1 MMRRTL
7 SVTPRWLPPILAA
20 LAVLVGLL
28 TAFFEH
34 GEFGHPSNTNS
45 FRWPSGLSLALIGAT
60 VAAWLAETGGLRW
73 PRHLFTLAVVLP
85 TSLLLYVGRDTFA
98 PLFLMLLM
106 SWVGYVG
113 TRRES
118 LLALGLAF
126 VSIFP
131 PLIARHG
138 GYEDW
143 VPWTFGLVASWS
155 TASALAAQ
163 QRALAALRA
172 AQADLARQAAAEE
185 RRRIAREVHDVI
197 AHSLTITML
206 HLTGARHVL
215 QRDPQRAAEALAQAE
230 QLGRQSLA
238 DVRRTVGLLADGDGR
253 EDDRAP
259 ATAPLP
265 GAEEIAELVAGY
277 ARAGLDAHLT
287 VAGDPAALPPAAGLG
302 LYRIAQ
308 EALANAVKHAPGAR
322 VEVALSIGPR
332 EATLRICDSGP
343 DDGAPRSP
351 APGGSGLGLAGMRE
365 RAALLGGT
373 LTAGRDDAGWLVE
386 CAIPLPAPVPV
397 SA

>member
-1 MMRRTL
+1 
-7 SVTPRWLPPILAA
+7 
-20 LAVLVGLL
+20 
-28 TAFFEH
+28 
-34 GEFGHPSNTNS
+34 
-45 FRWPSGLSLALIGAT
+45 
-60 VAAWLAETGGLRW
+60 
-73 PRHLFTLAVVLP
+73 
-85 TSLLLYVGRDTFA
+85 
-98 PLFLMLLM
+98 MLLM
-106 SWVGYVG
+106 WWVGYLG

-163 QRALAALRA
+163 QRTLAALRV

-185 RRRIAREVHDVI
+185 RRRIAREIHDVI

-238 DVRRTVGLLADGDGR
+238 DVRRTVGLLEAGANGRDGER
-253 EDDRAP
+253 EP

-265 GAEEIAELVAGY
+265 GAEDVGELVAGY
-277 ARAGLDAHLT
+277 ARAGLDVHLA
-287 VAGDPAALPPAAGLG
+287 VAGDPASLPAAAGLG

-322 VEVALSIGPR
+322 VEVALSVGPR
-332 EATLRICDSGP
+332 EATLRVRDSGP
-343 DDGAPRSP
+343 TANAPSIP
-351 APGGSGLGLAGMRE
+351 STGGSGLGLAGMRE
-365 RAALLGGT
+365 RATLLGGT
-373 LTAGRDDAGWLVE
+373 LSAGHDGAGWLIE
-386 CAIPLPAPVPV
+386 CAIPLRTPV
-397 SA
+397 SVSRES

>member
-1 MMRRTL
+1 M
-7 SVTPRWLPPILAA
+7 
-20 LAVLVGLL
+20 
-28 TAFFEH
+28 
-34 GEFGHPSNTNS
+34 
-45 FRWPSGLSLALIGAT
+45 IGTT

-73 PRHLFTLAVVLP
+73 PRDLFTLAVVLP

-113 TRRES
+113 TRRER

-126 VSIFP
+126 ASIFP

-143 VPWTFGLVASWS
+143 VPWTFGLAASWS
-155 TASALAAQ
+155 TASALAVQ
-163 QRALAALRA
+163 QRTLAALRV

-185 RRRIAREVHDVI
+185 RRRIAREIHDVI

-238 DVRRTVGLLADGDGR
+238 DVRRTVGLLESGANGRAGRDGERG
-253 EDDRAP
+253 P

-265 GAEEIAELVAGY
+265 GAEDIGELVAGY
-277 ARAGLDAHLT
+277 ARAGLDVHLA
-287 VAGDPAALPPAAGLG
+287 VAGDPTTLPPAAGLG

-308 EALANAVKHAPGAR
+308 EALANAVKHAPGAQ
-322 VEVALSIGPR
+322 VEVALAVGPR
-332 EATLRICDSGP
+332 EATLRVRDSGP
-343 DDGAPRSP
+343 AAAAPSVP
-351 APGGSGLGLAGMRE
+351 SPGGSGLGLAGMRE
-365 RAALLGGT
+365 RATLLGGT
-373 LTAGRDDAGWLVE
+373 LSANRGEAGWLVE
-386 CAIPLPAPVPV
+386 CAVPLRASV
-397 SA
+397 SVSRES